1 MNLKIILEIVITCT
15 VLVLAGCSAQ
25 SMQVSMATPVAQ
37 NSSQSEKY
45 VVVSNC
51 GTLEE
56 LHRSLAEE
64 AQVSITVTVDDP
76 ATAVDTGEK
85 TAIPEATQKQI
96 ISKIEAAYQ
105 PVIAEAKATVEQTI
119 LTIPGQRVYHFYI
132 KWKRQSYLSEITF
145 NLNGKP
151 YSTQYTCAVDTP
163 EASMSAQLIC
173 TG

>member
-1 MNLKIILEIVITCT
+1 
-15 VLVLAGCSAQ
+15 
-25 SMQVSMATPVAQ
+25 MATPVAQ

-105 PVIAEAKATVEQTI
+105 QVIAEAKDTVEQTI
-119 LTIPGQRVYHFYI
+119 LTIP
-132 KWKRQSYLSEITF
+132 
-145 NLNGKP
+145 
-151 YSTQYTCAVDTP
+151 
-163 EASMSAQLIC
+163 
-173 TG
+173 